1 MDPLT
6 QASLGAAVAVAVSSR
21 GQTRWAALIG
31 AVAGAAP
38 DLDVL
43 IRSASDPL
51 LSLQYHRHFT
61 HALISA
67 PLIGLCIAVLFK
79 LLLCRSK
86 VTFREWALYAV
97 LVALTHGLL
106 DACTS
111 YGTLL
116 YWPFSHYRESWD
128 LISVIDP
135 LFTLPLAFLTL
146 FAFAWRRPR
155 FAQVALVFCA
165 VYFGFCGIQ
174 RFKATQVAQQLAIER
189 GHQPE
194 QYSIRPS
201 FGNVLLWRMIYQF
214 EGRYYVDAVRIAPG
228 TEPRLYEGESVEQF
242 TLADAAAR
250 VAPESVLGRDI
261 ERFRFF
267 SQGYLYQ
274 HPSEADVVGDIRYAM
289 WPDSVVP
296 LWGIRIDPA
305 QADAHAEM
313 VHYRDP
319 SKPSRDRLW
328 AMICGRDL
336 AALVNEP

>member
-21 GQTRWAALIG
+21 EQARRAVLVG

-43 IRSASDPL
+43 IRSAADPL

-61 HALISA
+61 HALITA
-67 PLIGLCIAVLFK
+67 PLIGICVAALFK
-79 LLLCRSK
+79 LLCFRSK
-86 VTFREWALYAV
+86 VTFRQFALYGV
-97 LVALTHGLL
+97 LGALTHGLL

-111 YGTLL
+111 YGTML
-116 YWPFSHYRESWD
+116 YWPFSQYRESWD

-135 LFTLPLAFLTL
+135 TFTLPLALLTL

-155 FAQVALVFCA
+155 FAQVALIFCA
-165 VYFGFCGIQ
+165 LYFGFCGMQ
-174 RFKATQVAQQLAIER
+174 RSRATQVAEQLATER

-194 QYSIRPS
+194 QTSIRPS
-201 FGNVLLWRMIYQF
+201 FGNTLLWRMIYRF

-228 TEPRLYEGESVEQF
+228 AMPRLYEGQSVEAF
-242 TLADAAAR
+242 TVEHAAEHVDA
-250 VAPESVLGRDI
+250 ESVLGRDI

-267 SQGYLYQ
+267 SQGYLYL
-274 HPSEADVVGDIRYAM
+274 HPDDDQVVGDMRYAM

-305 QADAHAEM
+305 RADQHTEM

-319 SKPSRDRLW
+319 SKPARERLW
-328 AMICGRDL
+328 QMIQGHEVAVL
-336 AALVNEP
+336 TGEE